1 MFNKKSFFNLLKGA
15 LIGISMIIPGVSGG
29 TVAVLLNI
37 YNELIE
43 AISNLKSNFKKSI
56 CFLVPIVVGMILAFA
71 AMYFPLKLALKYVP
85 LETISLFAGLMV
97 GSLPNLYRNAL
108 KNGYKKFDFMAI
120 ILPFITVIGIC
131 FIPSLKAIN
140 LTSSLKPYM
149 YIILILV
156 GILASVALVV
166 PGISGSMLLLIL
178 GFYEPLLN
186 TISGI
191 KTAPIHSI
199 LVLCLFIIGLL
210 IGFFTIAR
218 LMKSLLNKF
227 PRIITWIIFGFV
239 VGSIIAIYLS
249 LDYKMIKIDV
259 IGIVISILLVF
270 VGMFLSYKL
279 ISMVSNKES
288 D

>member
-108 KNGYKKFDFMAI
+108 KKGYKKFDFIAI
-120 ILPFITVIGIC
+120 LVPFITVIGIC
-131 FIPSLKAIN
+131 FIPGLKAVN

-178 GFYEPLLN
+178 GFYEPILN

-218 LMKSLLNKF
+218 LMKYLLNKF

-239 VGSIIAIYLS
+239 LGSIIAIYLS

-259 IGIVISILLVF
+259 IGIVLSILLVF

>member
-15 LIGISMIIPGVSGG
+15 LIGVSMIIPGVSGG

-43 AISNLKSNFKKSI
+43 AITNLKSSFKKSI
-56 CFLVPIVVGMILAFA
+56 CFLAPIGIGMILAFA

-85 LETISLFAGLMV
+85 LEIISLFAGLMV

-131 FIPSLKAIN
+131 FIPGLKAVN

-218 LMKSLLNKF
+218 LMKYLLNKI

-249 LDYKMIKIDV
+249 LDYKMINIDV
-259 IGIVISILLVF
+259 IGIVLSILLVF

>member
-1 MFNKKSFFNLLKGA
+1 MFNKKSFFNLFKGA
-15 LIGISMIIPGVSGG
+15 LIGVSMIIPGVSGG

-43 AISNLKSNFKKSI
+43 AITNLKSSFKKSI
-56 CFLVPIVVGMILAFA
+56 CFLAPIGVGMILAFA
-71 AMYFPLKLALKYVP
+71 AMYFPLKLALKYIP
-85 LETISLFAGLMV
+85 LEIISLFAGLMV

-120 ILPFITVIGIC
+120 LVPFIVVIGIC
-131 FIPSLKAIN
+131 FIPGLKAVN

-166 PGISGSMLLLIL
+166 PGFSGSMLLLIL

-186 TISGI
+186 TISALMI
-191 KTAPIHSI
+191 APIHSM

-210 IGFFTIAR
+210 IGFFTIAK
-218 LMKSLLNKF
+218 LMKYLLNKF

-249 LDYKMIKIDV
+249 LDYKVIKIDV
-259 IGIVISILLVF
+259 IGIVLSILLVF

>member
-108 KNGYKKFDFMAI
+108 KKGYKKFDFIAI
-120 ILPFITVIGIC
+120 LVPFITVIGIC
-131 FIPSLKAIN
+131 FIPGLKAVN

-156 GILASVALVV
+156 GILVSVALVV

-178 GFYEPLLN
+178 GFYEPILN

-218 LMKSLLNKF
+218 LMKYLLNKF

-239 VGSIIAIYLS
+239 LGSIIAIYLS

-259 IGIVISILLVF
+259 IGIVLSILLVF

>member
-15 LIGISMIIPGVSGG
+15 LIGVSMIIPGVSGG

-43 AISNLKSNFKKSI
+43 AITNLKSSFKKSI
-56 CFLVPIVVGMILAFA
+56 CFLAPIGVGMILAFA
-71 AMYFPLKLALKYVP
+71 AMYFPLKLALKYIP
-85 LETISLFAGLMV
+85 LEIISLFAGLMV

-120 ILPFITVIGIC
+120 LVPFIVVIGIC
-131 FIPSLKAIN
+131 FIPGLKAVN

-186 TISGI
+186 TISALKI
-191 KTAPIHSI
+191 APIHSM

-210 IGFFTIAR
+210 IGFFTIAK
-218 LMKSLLNKF
+218 LMKYLLNKF

-249 LDYKMIKIDV
+249 LDYKVIKIDV
-259 IGIVISILLVF
+259 IGIVLSILLVF

>member
-15 LIGISMIIPGVSGG
+15 LIGVSMIIPGVSGG

-43 AISNLKSNFKKSI
+43 AITNLKSSFKKSI
-56 CFLVPIVVGMILAFA
+56 CFLAPIGIGMILAFA
-71 AMYFPLKLALKYVP
+71 AMYFPLKLALKYIP
-85 LETISLFAGLMV
+85 LEIISLFAGLMV

-108 KNGYKKFDFMAI
+108 KNGYKKFDFIAI
-120 ILPFITVIGIC
+120 VLPFIIVIGIC
-131 FIPSLKAIN
+131 FIPGLKAVN

-186 TISGI
+186 TISALKI
-191 KTAPIHSI
+191 APIHSM

-210 IGFFTIAR
+210 IGFFTIAK
-218 LMKSLLNKF
+218 LMKYLLNKF

-249 LDYKMIKIDV
+249 LDYKVINIDV
-259 IGIVISILLVF
+259 IGIVLSILLVF
-270 VGMFLSYKL
+270 VGMLLSYKL

>member
-15 LIGISMIIPGVSGG
+15 LIGVSMIIPGVSGG

-43 AISNLKSNFKKSI
+43 AITNLKSSFKKSI
-56 CFLVPIVVGMILAFA
+56 CFLAPIGIGMILAFA

-85 LETISLFAGLMV
+85 LEIISLFAGLMV

-131 FIPSLKAIN
+131 FIPGLKAVN

-166 PGISGSMLLLIL
+166 PGTSGSMLLLIL

-218 LMKSLLNKF
+218 LMKYLLNKI

-249 LDYKMIKIDV
+249 LDYKMINIDV
-259 IGIVISILLVF
+259 IGIVLSILLVF
-270 VGMFLSYKL
+270 VGMFLS
-279 ISMVSNKES
+279 
-288 D
+288 